1 MNKRALSD
9 IDTKPTD
16 AMVKEAT
23 QGLEW
28 RQEYGRGGTMVGISR
43 ARDIKNKK
51 NLSISV
57 IKRMYSFFKRHEI
70 DKKAEGFR
78 YGEEGYP
85 SNGRIAWALWGGD
98 AGFSWSSRKVK
109 EIEREEER
117 KLSDKITKGLENK
130 VEEHNE
136 EVKDLDLSWNA
147 RVTLSTL
154 EEVFSR
160 GVGAFKTN
168 PESVRPSIDNA
179 DAWAYARVNS
189 FLYALKKG
197 KYRSG
202 KHDTDLLPKEHP
214 VRKEMDK
221 KNMEIMENDIDKNA
235 YNEDEK
241 RDKVGSIITDGIE
254 LPLYLTIEEAE
265 AEAERLGGNG
275 YHEHILYMP
284 FENHEQAK
292 EVMQDSQDMEMEE
305 SMGHKDDEDEYKSEF
320 RNIPNKEVRT
330 FNIENLELRMDGDV
344 KKVIGYGAVFNS
356 MSNDLGGF
364 REIISKNAFEG
375 RLEDDVRFLVNHDG
389 LPLARTTNNTLR
401 LSVDEKGLRYEA
413 IMPDTTLSNDL
424 MELMKNGTI
433 SQSSFAFI
441 VEDDSWEQKDGVN
454 IRTINK
460 VSRLFDVSAVT
471 YPAYEEASSSVAL
484 RSLEDWKEKSQ
495 ETQFK
500 ENLKL
505 EQIEAK
511 KEMQDL
517 HKRNL
522 AELKL
527 KLIK

>member
-1 MNKRALSD
+1 
-9 IDTKPTD
+9 
-16 AMVKEAT
+16 
-23 QGLEW
+23 
-28 RQEYGRGGTMVGISR
+28 
-43 ARDIKNKK
+43 
-51 NLSISV
+51 
-57 IKRMYSFFKRHEI
+57 
-70 DKKAEGFR
+70 
-78 YGEEGYP
+78 
-85 SNGRIAWALWGGD
+85 
-98 AGFSWSSRKVK
+98 
-109 EIEREEER
+109 
-117 KLSDKITKGLENK
+117 
-130 VEEHNE
+130 
-136 EVKDLDLSWNA
+136 
-147 RVTLSTL
+147 
-154 EEVFSR
+154 
-160 GVGAFKTN
+160 
-168 PESVRPSIDNA
+168 
-179 DAWAYARVNS
+179 
-189 FLYALKKG
+189 
-197 KYRSG
+197 
-202 KHDTDLLPKEHP
+202 
-214 VRKEMDK
+214 
-221 KNMEIMENDIDKNA
+221 
-235 YNEDEK
+235 
-241 RDKVGSIITDGIE
+241 
-254 LPLYLTIEEAE
+254 
-265 AEAERLGGNG
+265 
-275 YHEHILYMP
+275 MP

-330 FNIENLELRMDGDV
+330 FNVQNLELRMDGDV

-364 REIISKNAFEG
+364 REIISNNAFEG